1 VVQPGITQMSRNDEL
16 LSVVQRYLDSGAN
29 DDDDEEELDGM
40 ADYKFEGRPERNLF
54 KMSEVVPAA
63 APQWPAGSALPLATT
78 LAYGP
83 EGVRRDDGF
92 GQGGNFNALAT
103 APQPSFA
110 PPLAAAAAAVCLV
123 LEVDISETV
132 WPNAPT
138 QLDLA
143 DVLGGGA
150 SKATACTVG
159 QLKQYIA
166 AHALRAQQQA
176 WEQESQTLPRGSA
189 RVAPAPEL
197 SQAALAAALV
207 MEPLVRD
214 ANGDDGAA
222 SGCLHDHVTLWE
234 APSRSSSRI
243 NQASSSSSSERDP
256 STGLWRGVVAVRSRA
271 ESSAEGQARR
281 FERFAN
287 RRAFSGGGGGG
298 SGAGFSG
305 ASGDRE
311 EVERPEETFH
321 DALER
326 FDHALL
332 ELNNVAATAVGSVDQ
347 ESGQQAAVANF
358 LEECL
363 AECKTRFELVD
374 RELPAGAS
382 AAAALA
388 SHACGATATSG
399 SSSSSGWGDR
409 GTGADEKVSKLA
421 GALADEYATWQL
433 LALLHYH
440 KLLLRNDD
448 DNDDGCSVEDD
459 VSRNDGSDPTAA
471 LWLTDKE
478 VVRQVTTLEDD
489 DDDIARAWPQLPRR
503 AYPCDSALLR
513 CCVARRWLEGTFAAT
528 ADFYGWSKQ
537 PFSVH
542 QASQWTRTQR
552 ALQDSAQASSSS
564 SLSAW
569 AGAGAGAG
577 AAASGV
583 QVDALDPDAPL
594 RGLGGGSGSGWR
606 ALASGDASEER
617 DLCLDVWRL
626 VRSGDLQA
634 AVQTCASRGSAWRA
648 ALLSGGELYGSA
660 PLGGVA
666 GGGGAQEGSGDESS
680 LEGAYRQLFEL
691 GLLREGA
698 AAAALVEE
706 FSGSSAAD
714 DWGMTASAGWASEG
728 NSRRALWMRTCWAL
742 GRSFAEAAA
751 ATAASA
757 PAATIGSSSSSG
769 SGASGGIGSNSAD
782 AAVATVEGATLSA
795 LCGDVS
801 GVLASPLVSDS
812 PRAWENRL
820 WALFKAMECAG
831 LQAHLSK
838 HHGAQRELGGSH
850 LWPCVDSDLAADL
863 DGDES
868 GDWARAL
875 DATGNASSGGSAVA
889 ASPFGMSG
897 GGAGGGNAAGN
908 WFGSPGGGSVAFG
921 ASTSS
926 SSSEEKSSGGRSL
939 QANNNNDEAMHLSL
953 VQRSLTAAAGAARN
967 GPTGAAAPATASSAA
982 PSTVLTPAQVFGAV
996 GWHASSDKSGA
1007 AMGGNRNHGVNVHRQ
1022 AQAAALMG
1030 ARALA
1035 ALLLPSSSASSSAAA
1050 PELAPPPPPAAASFT
1065 FGAPPPA
1072 APAAASAAVGAGGAG
1087 IEAFAGALAVSE
1099 TSPPYD
1105 KRFGAHLA
1113 IALRMLGFCAGN
1125 AAAEDRVDALVEL
1138 YVQHLV
1144 RLGRPRL
1151 VALYCKHI
1159 HQRRRR
1165 VDNYVKLLA
1174 TVKERSARELCV
1186 QLAKQWFPDDLAD
1199 VTRKAVELARQQGTG
1214 EGGLQGEEKEEKG
1227 ESGGSSFGFGGPS
1240 GGGSGGGGALALQ
1253 ANSAANAEGLALGV
1267 GSLQLV
1273 EYGGLSSGLVSASG
1287 SSSGGGGGGGG
1298 GGLSAGDLA
1307 KIKAIEW
1314 LCIDDTHKAEAVA
1327 QANELLRDFFLGPKA
1342 TAALASST
1350 STAAASSS
1358 SSPSSSSWAWRC
1370 DAAEILLAS
1379 RGLGDDDVPRAFPT
1393 QVLAALESALVAEE
1407 EGGGSG
1413 GGSNGRAAAEWARVL
1428 KEHQG
1433 WRVLLR
1439 AVQAVNEWRAA
1450 MAAASTPPQAA
1461 ASSSELQ
1468 VSSQQQ
1474 QPSSTL
1480 QAASWGS
1487 PGLQRRGGAS
1497 AMDVEERRYAAQRDG
1512 VRHAQATDA
1521 WLNDALATL
1530 LQGAMPRAT
1539 QALEA
1544 VLDFQPTPR
1553 CYSVTSTSG
1562 DGGSASG
1569 GAGDGGDADAD
1580 VYRMV
1585 DSLTRCEVH
1594 PAGWMLFEK
1603 DYLAPGDASSAD
1615 KRTLA
1620 EAEASNAS
1628 TFGASGSA
1636 FSGGA
1641 SSSEL
1646 GGGGGSA
1653 AAAER
1658 ARRVASAQRQAADSR
1673 ASMAI
1678 RRAVLPVC
1686 LMLLHEV
1693 HHATA
1698 AWLLGAAKTSAAA
1711 SAYAGSSG
1719 SSSSGGGQVEGLQR
1733 LAATEFRR
1741 ALQVADLAAARQHA
1755 LYACLDGDAL
1765 RKLLAACHTS
1775 SMELLDLTGGL
1786 EME

>member
-1 VVQPGITQMSRNDEL
+1 MSRNDEL

-29 DDDDEEELDGM
+29 DDDDEEELGGM
-40 ADYKFEGRPERNLF
+40 TDSTFEGRPERHLF
-54 KMSEVVPAA
+54 KISDVKPAE
-63 APQWPAGSALPLATT
+63 APLWSAGSALPLATK
-78 LAYGP
+78 LAYGQ
-83 EGVRRDDGF
+83 EGFQRDDGF
-92 GQGGNFNALAT
+92 GQGGNFNALAS
-103 APQPSFA
+103 APQAPFA
-110 PPLAAAAAAVCLV
+110 PPLATAAAACLV
-123 LEVDISETV
+123 LEVDISGAV

-138 QLDLA
+138 QLDLV

-150 SKATACTVG
+150 LKATACTVG

-176 WEQESQTLPRGSA
+176 WEQQSQMLPRGSA

-197 SQAALAAALV
+197 SQVALAASLV
-207 MEPLVRD
+207 MEPLISD
-214 ANGDDGAA
+214 DNGDEAG
-222 SGCLHDHVTLWE
+222 GCLHDHVPLWE
-234 APSRSSSRI
+234 APTRSSSRL
-243 NQASSSSSSERDP
+243 NNASSSSRSCERDP
-256 STGLWRGVVAVRSRA
+256 TTGLWRGVVAVRSRA
-271 ESSAEGQARR
+271 ESSAEGQVRR

-287 RRAFSGGGGGG
+287 RRAFSSSSSRRGGATGRGFGG
-298 SGAGFSG
+298 SG
-305 ASGDRE
+305 GDRE

-326 FDHALL
+326 FDLALL
-332 ELNNVAATAVGSVDQ
+332 ELNDGAAEGSPEQ
-347 ESGQQAAVANF
+347 ESGQQAAVATF

-374 RELPAGAS
+374 RELPAGAT

-388 SHACGATATSG
+388 SHACGATATSSG
-399 SSSSSGWGDR
+399 SSSGSSGWGDK
-409 GTGADEKVSKLA
+409 GSGADEKVSKLA

-440 KLLLRNDD
+440 KLLLRDD
-448 DNDDGCSVEDD
+448 DD
-459 VSRNDGSDPTAA
+459 VSRKDNGGDSDDPTAA

-489 DDDIARAWPQLPRR
+489 DDEAARTWPQLPRR
-503 AYPCDSALLR
+503 TYPCDPALLR

-542 QASQWTRTQR
+542 QASQWARTQK
-552 ALQDSAQASSSS
+552 ALQDSAQAAASSSS
-564 SLSAW
+564 STLLSW

-583 QVDALDPDAPL
+583 QVDSLDPDAPM
-594 RGLGGGSGSGWR
+594 RGCGSGRGGWR

-634 AVQTCASRGSAWRA
+634 AVQTCASRGSSWRA
-648 ALLSGGELYGSA
+648 ALLSGGELHGSG
-660 PLGGVA
+660 PCGTGP
-666 GGGGAQEGSGDESS
+666 GSGSGQEGSEDDGSSS
-680 LEGAYRQLFEL
+680 LEGAYQQLFEL

-698 AAAALVEE
+698 AAAALND
-706 FSGSSAAD
+706 FSGGGDSSSASSEWAA
-714 DWGMTASAGWASEG
+714 MECAGWASEG
-728 NSRRALWMRTCWAL
+728 NPRRALWLRTCWAL
-742 GRSFAEAAA
+742 GRSFTESAA
-751 ATAASA
+751 ATAAAA
-757 PAATIGSSSSSG
+757 PATAVGCSSSG
-769 SGASGGIGSNSAD
+769 SGGGVNSKSAD

-795 LCGDVS
+795 LCGDVG

-812 PRAWENRL
+812 ARAWENQL

-831 LQAHLSK
+831 VQSHLSK
-838 HHGAQRELGGSH
+838 HHRAQRELGGSN

-863 DGDES
+863 DEDES

-875 DATGNASSGGSAVA
+875 DASSSGGAVA
-889 ASPFGMSG
+889 ASPFGGSG
-897 GGAGGGNAAGN
+897 GSGGNAAGN
-908 WFGSPGGGSVAFG
+908 LFGSPGGGFAFG
-921 ASTSS
+921 ASYSSSTSS
-926 SSSEEKSSGGRSL
+926 LEKSSGKSL
-939 QANNNNDEAMHLSL
+939 QANNSDDEAVHLSL
-953 VQRSLTAAAGAARN
+953 VQRSLTAAAAASAAQRA
-967 GPTGAAAPATASSAA
+967 PAAAPSAA
-982 PSTVLTPAQVFGAV
+982 PSTVLTPSQVFASV
-996 GWHASSDKSGA
+996 GWHASDKSTL
-1007 AMGGNRNHGVNVHRQ
+1007 GNSGNSSRGGVNVHRQ

-1030 ARALA
+1030 ARGLA
-1035 ALLLPSSSASSSAAA
+1035 ALLLPSSASTAAA
-1050 PELAPPPPPAAASFT
+1050 PALVPPPAAAPFT
-1065 FGAPPPA
+1065 FGALSPPPA
-1072 APAAASAAVGAGGAG
+1072 VAPASVGGSAKL
-1087 IEAFAGALAVSE
+1087 EAFAGALAVTE
-1099 TSPPYD
+1099 ASPPYD

-1113 IALRMLGFCAGN
+1113 IALRTLGFCAGN
-1125 AAAEDRVDALVEL
+1125 AVAQERVDALVEL

-1174 TVKERSARELCV
+1174 TVKERSARVLCV
-1186 QLAKQWFPDDLAD
+1186 QLAKQWFPNDLAD

-1214 EGGLQGEEKEEKG
+1214 EGDMGEIGEQEKG
-1227 ESGGSSFGFGGPS
+1227 DTTAALALGFGGTP
-1240 GGGSGGGGALALQ
+1240 GGRGASGGGALALQ
-1253 ANSAANAEGLALGV
+1253 ANSAANADGLALGV

-1273 EYGGLSSGLVSASG
+1273 EYGGLSSGLVSTSG
-1287 SSSGGGGGGGG
+1287 LSSSSSGG

-1314 LCIDDTHKAEAVA
+1314 LCIDDNHKAEAIA
-1327 QANELLRDFFLGPKA
+1327 QANELLRGFFLGPKA
-1342 TAALASST
+1342 TAALASSSSDPCT
-1350 STAAASSS
+1350 ASSS
-1358 SSPSSSSWAWRC
+1358 SPPWAWRC

-1393 QVLAALESALVAEE
+1393 QVLAALESALIADD
-1407 EGGGSG
+1407 EGIHLGGDSGSG
-1413 GGSNGRAAAEWARVL
+1413 GSSGRAAAEWARVL

-1439 AVQAVNEWRAA
+1439 AVQAVNEWRTA

-1461 ASSSELQ
+1461 SSDLQLQQPPSSSAQ
-1468 VSSQQQ
+1468 
-1474 QPSSTL
+1474 
-1480 QAASWGS
+1480 QAAWGS
-1487 PGLQRRGGAS
+1487 PGLHQQQQRRRGGGGGGGGAS
-1497 AMDVEERRYAAQRDG
+1497 AMDAEERRYAAQRDG
-1512 VRHAQATDA
+1512 VRYAQATDA

-1530 LQGAMPRAT
+1530 LQGALPCAA

-1553 CYSVTSTSG
+1553 CYGVSN
-1562 DGGSASG
+1562 SG
-1569 GAGDGGDADAD
+1569 GPGGGEGDADAD
-1580 VYRMV
+1580 VYRVV

-1603 DYLAPGDASSAD
+1603 DYLAPSDAANIN

-1620 EAEASNAS
+1620 EAEASDAS
-1628 TFGASGSA
+1628 NTFGASGSA

-1641 SSSEL
+1641 SFSEL
-1646 GGGGGSA
+1646 GSSSSGGGGGRA
-1653 AAAER
+1653 AASER
-1658 ARRVASAQRQAADSR
+1658 ARRIATAQRQAADSR
-1673 ASMAI
+1673 ASIAI

-1711 SAYAGSSG
+1711 STYAGSGG
-1719 SSSSGGGQVEGLQR
+1719 SSSGGGGQVEGLQR

-1765 RKLLAACHTS
+1765 RKLLAACHAS